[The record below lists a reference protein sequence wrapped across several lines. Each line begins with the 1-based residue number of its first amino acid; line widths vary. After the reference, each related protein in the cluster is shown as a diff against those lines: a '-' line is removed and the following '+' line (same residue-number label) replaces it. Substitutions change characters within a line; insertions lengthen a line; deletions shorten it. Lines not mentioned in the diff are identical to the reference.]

1 MSREL
6 LRQAFD
12 ALNLINH
19 RGNTDDE
26 LLIVGRAMTDI
37 KERLAKPD
45 LEPVADMK
53 RLSDDEILKL
63 KNPSMFVSSALS
75 FARAIESALLE
86 KNAQN
91 KASIKLEPSS
101 EDLMNFS
108 KYPKCNRRLIAE
120 GKPNPRTCA
129 ECGLGPCK
137 AIIE

>member
-6 LRQAFD
+6 LERALR
-12 ALNLINH
+12 ALNNPQDCGYFGALI
-19 RGNTDDE
+19 D
-26 LLIVGRAMTDI
+26 DI
-37 KERLAKPD
+37 KSELAKPES
-45 LEPVADMK
+45 EPVADMN

-91 KASIKLEPSS
+91 KAVIKLEPSS

-120 GKPNPRTCA
+120 GKPNPRTCS

-137 AIIE
+137 AVLMEKNK